1 MLVKALR
8 YILCRILCLIL
19 FFKDFKVIALCF
31 TILTTV
37 ILVQNSLEEEVFS
50 SLIYN
55 LDLILSHVPFLPF
68 LILVFLVSQR
78 GVFTVHN
85 LVSIAIALCLIAFF
99 VASSLHSTYSKILPK
114 IQSVQS
120 FTDKTVSLEGKILS
134 VENSGQYILESKA
147 NQVGD
152 ILLKVGEYTDLQPG
166 FHCKISGILVEPE
179 SFEDFDYKR
188 YLYRKGIYSILEV
201 NEYECSE
208 KGFNL
213 LLLRSKLEK
222 VISKGLSEPEASLL
236 IGVLFGSKR
245 IFTKDFNLALQNS
258 GLSHI
263 ISASGYN
270 VALVAS
276 VVDRVFKGYTGKIS
290 ILLKI
295 LAIWS
300 FSTFAGLSSSLIRAS
315 TMSSIHLFA
324 LLLGRDIPKGVLII
338 FCITV
343 LVLINPFIIHDIG
356 FLLSSSATVGLIF
369 FPKCFN
375 VKNSWVK
382 DSLLP
387 TITCTIFTLPVVIYF
402 FNKVSLISVLSNLVA
417 GPIVQSTVGWGIFVV
432 LLNTI
437 SKIFQ
442 PLFFV
447 PFVQLNLFKY
457 VVEISSVI
465 QPIQFDFDSKIL
477 VLVILV
483 CIFTFCLLK
492 YPISNE
498 NYYLKKAKSLLN

>member
-8 YILCRILCLIL
+8 YLICRFLCLIL
-19 FFKDFKVIALCF
+19 FFKEFKVVVLCF
-31 TILTTV
+31 TILITV
-37 ILVQNSLEEEVFS
+37 ILVQNSVEDRLFTSLDYSIDLVFS
-50 SLIYN
+50 NIPL
-55 LDLILSHVPFLPF
+55 LPLLILT
-68 LILVFLVSQR
+68 ILVSQR
-78 GVFTVHN
+78 PVFTVHN
-85 LVSIAIALCLIAFF
+85 LVSISVLSLLCLICI
-99 VASSLHSTYSKILPK
+99 SLSLHLTYLKILPK
-114 IQSVQS
+114 IQNIQS
-120 FTDKTVSLEGKILS
+120 FMGQNVSLEGKILS
-134 VENSGQYILESKA
+134 VENNSQYILESKGA
-147 NQVGD
+147 QAGN

-166 FHCKISGILVEPE
+166 FHCKISGILVEPK

-315 TMSSIHLFA
+315 TMSSIHLFV

>member
-1 MLVKALR
+1 
-8 YILCRILCLIL
+8 
-19 FFKDFKVIALCF
+19 
-31 TILTTV
+31 
-37 ILVQNSLEEEVFS
+37 
-50 SLIYN
+50 
-55 LDLILSHVPFLPF
+55 
-68 LILVFLVSQR
+68 
-78 GVFTVHN
+78 
-85 LVSIAIALCLIAFF
+85 
-99 VASSLHSTYSKILPK
+99 
-114 IQSVQS
+114 
-120 FTDKTVSLEGKILS
+120 
-134 VENSGQYILESKA
+134 
-147 NQVGD
+147 
-152 ILLKVGEYTDLQPG
+152 
-166 FHCKISGILVEPE
+166 
-179 SFEDFDYKR
+179 
-188 YLYRKGIYSILEV
+188 
-201 NEYECSE
+201 
-208 KGFNL
+208 
-213 LLLRSKLEK
+213 
-222 VISKGLSEPEASLL
+222 
-236 IGVLFGSKR
+236 
-245 IFTKDFNLALQNS
+245 
-258 GLSHI
+258 
-263 ISASGYN
+263 
-270 VALVAS
+270 
-276 VVDRVFKGYTGKIS
+276 
-290 ILLKI
+290 
-295 LAIWS
+295 
-300 FSTFAGLSSSLIRAS
+300 
-315 TMSSIHLFA
+315 MSSIHLFA